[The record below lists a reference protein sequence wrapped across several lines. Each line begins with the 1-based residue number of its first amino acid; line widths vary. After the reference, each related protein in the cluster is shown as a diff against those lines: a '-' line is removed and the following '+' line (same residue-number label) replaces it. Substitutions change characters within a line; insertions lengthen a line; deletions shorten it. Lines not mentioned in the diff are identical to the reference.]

1 MSQSS
6 TQEQTIEW
14 KRYSLNPKE
23 ILAQV
28 DEYLERTKNLPDY
41 PFKENA
47 ETAFISLNSI
57 IGKLKTISY
66 YDERATHLMV
76 LQLIIS
82 PTNEFDNILDYHF
95 LHHHPKKDGHLLH
108 KMDNHGLSYLKILV
122 KEIIYKEISERYSI
136 WRKSK
141 EYLNWLRY
149 EQLQI
154 NLEQFPNVQIVDAGK
169 IVCLSGY
176 EDTVYTFLRPFISNK
191 YLGNYVEFLWSHYI
205 SRIVVIGQKSGFLNN
220 LKLLH
225 DTGLLFPDLDHIV
238 VSEWIAEIFYFKDGG
253 RISENTLHKYFNQH
267 QSDKNP
273 NKTYLL
279 TLMENLGGLG

>member
-47 ETAFISLNSI
+47 ETAFISLNSK

-82 PTNEFDNILDYHF
+82 PTIEFDNILDYHF

-149 EQLQI
+149 EQLQL
-154 NLEQFPNVQIVDAGK
+154 NLNEFPNFQKLEANK
-169 IVCLSGY
+169 MFCKSGY
-176 EDTVYTFLRPFISNK
+176 EDSVHEILRPFIVNDDLN
-191 YLGNYVEFLWSHYI
+191 YLTEFLK
-205 SRIVVIGQKSGFLNN
+205 SRSLNRMKVQGRKIGFLNT
-220 LKLLH
+220 LKLLL
-225 DTGLLFPDLDHIV
+225 DTGHIFPYLDHIIV
-238 VSEWIAEIFYFKDGG
+238 ADLISEIFYFEIGKT
-253 RISENTLHKYFNQH
+253 ISKNTMHKYFNQH

-273 NKTYLL
+273 DKIYLL
-279 TLMENLGGLG
+279 TLLEEVEGLN